1 MRYRTLGRT
10 GWRVSA
16 IAMGCWGLTG
26 HWGPVAEDEAIRTIH
41 TAIDCGVNL
50 FDTTDSYGLGIGE
63 ERVGKAVRDRRDSVY
78 IATKVGNFARHAG
91 SPLAYDTPQHST
103 VLRREPGA
111 NVSTRSTFTSARSA
125 TSPTRPSS
133 WKRSSGSPNAGR
145 SALTASRPT
154 RRASRTFNWTVGARR
169 SSSTTA

>member
-1 MRYRTLGRT
+1 MRYRTLGRM

-26 HWGPVAEDEAIRTIH
+26 HWGPVAEDEAIRTIQ

-78 IATKVGNFARHAG
+78 IATKVGNFARHVG
-91 SPLAYDTPQHST
+91 SPLAYDTPQHIYLCCDASLGRMKIDTIDLYQCQVGDLADPSIFLEAFERLTERGKIRAYGIST
-103 VLRREPGA
+103 DSLRVAQAFNRDG
-111 NVSTRSTFTSARSA
+111 RCA
-125 TSPTRPSS
+125 TI
-133 WKRSSGSPNAGR
+133 
-145 SALTASRPT
+145 
-154 RRASRTFNWTVGARR
+154 
-169 SSSTTA
+169 